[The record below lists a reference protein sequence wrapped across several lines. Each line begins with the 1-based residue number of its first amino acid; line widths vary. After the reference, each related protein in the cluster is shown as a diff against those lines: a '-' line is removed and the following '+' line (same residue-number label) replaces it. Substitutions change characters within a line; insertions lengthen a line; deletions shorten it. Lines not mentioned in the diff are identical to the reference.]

1 VIKYVLTALIV
12 GAIAGYLV
20 SYSGNSV
27 TGGCVVD
34 YLFNGSLLVLLFAMG
49 LSFGLD
55 EAAIRKLRQIGLRIL
70 VVPLAVVLGSILG
83 GLVGGLILR
92 LDLSASMAVTA
103 GYGWYTIDG
112 PMVGQIFGAEWGAM
126 GFAVNFIRELLT
138 IVTITL
144 LVKIS
149 KYAPIASGG
158 ATTMDTTLPV
168 IVRYC
173 GPDALITAFSS
184 GFMLSLL
191 APFSIVAVS
200 TLGRTL
206 LSLMLF

>member
-1 VIKYVLTALIV
+1 MIRYILAALIV
-12 GAIAGYLV
+12 GVTAGYLV
-20 SYSGNSV
+20 SYSGNADAGSYA
-27 TGGCVVD
+27 VD
-34 YLFNGSLLVLLFAMG
+34 YVFNGSLLVLLFTMG

-55 EAAIRKLRQIGLRIL
+55 KEAMHKLRQTGLRIL
-70 VVPLAVVLGSILG
+70 IVPFTVVLGSILG

-92 LDLSASMAVTA
+92 LDLTASMAVTA
-103 GYGWYTIDG
+103 GYGWYTLDG
-112 PMVGQIFGAEWGAM
+112 PMVGQVFGAEWGAM

-144 LVKIS
+144 LVKIG

-184 GFMLSLL
+184 GFTLSLL
-191 APFSIVAVS
+191 APFSIIAVS
-200 TLGRTL
+200 TLGRFL
-206 LSLMLF
+206 LSLTGL

>member
-1 VIKYVLTALIV
+1 MIKYILTALII
-12 GAIAGYLV
+12 GATAGYLM
-20 SYSGNSV
+20 SYSGNSA
-27 TGGCVVD
+27 TGSWVVD
-34 YLFNGSLLVLLFAMG
+34 YLFNGSLSVLLFAMG

-55 EAAIRKLRQIGLRIL
+55 EVAIRKLRQTGLRIL

-112 PMVGQIFGAEWGAM
+112 PMVGQVFGAEWGAM

-144 LVKIS
+144 VVKIS

-173 GPDALITAFSS
+173 GPDTLITAFSS

-191 APFSIVAVS
+191 APFSIIAVT
-200 TLGRTL
+200 TLGRIL
-206 LSLMLF
+206 LSVMPF

>member
-1 VIKYVLTALIV
+1 MIKYILTALVIGV
-12 GAIAGYLV
+12 AAGLLMN
-20 SYSGNSV
+20 YSGNSA
-27 TGGCVVD
+27 TSGWVVD

-55 EAAIRKLRQIGLRIL
+55 EAAMHKLRQTGLRIL
-70 VVPLAVVLGSILG
+70 VVPLAVILGSVLG

-103 GYGWYTIDG
+103 GYGWYTLDG
-112 PMVGQIFGAEWGAM
+112 PMVGQVFGAEWGAM

-144 LVKIS
+144 AVKVS

-191 APFSIVAVS
+191 APFSIIALS
-200 TLGRTL
+200 SLGQTL
-206 LSLMLF
+206 LSLMPL

>member
-1 VIKYVLTALIV
+1 MIKYILAALIIGV
-12 GAIAGYLV
+12 TAGYFV
-20 SYSGNSV
+20 SYSGNASAS
-27 TGGCVVD
+27 GWVVD
-34 YLFNGSLLVLLFAMG
+34 YLFNGSLLALLFAMG

-55 EAAIRKLRQIGLRIL
+55 KEAMLKLRQTGLRIL
-70 VVPLAVVLGSILG
+70 VVPFAVVLGSILA
-83 GLVGGLILR
+83 GLVSGLILR

-103 GYGWYTIDG
+103 GYGWYTLDG

-144 LVKIS
+144 ALKIG

-173 GPDALITAFSS
+173 GSDALIIAFSS
-184 GFMLSLL
+184 GFTLSLL
-191 APFSIVAVS
+191 APFSIITVS

-206 LSLMLF
+206 LSLMCF